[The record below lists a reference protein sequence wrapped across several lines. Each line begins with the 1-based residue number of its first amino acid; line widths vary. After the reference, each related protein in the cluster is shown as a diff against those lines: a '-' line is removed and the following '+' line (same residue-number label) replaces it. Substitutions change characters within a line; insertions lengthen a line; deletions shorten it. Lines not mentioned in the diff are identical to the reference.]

1 MSPKWGAPTRANS
14 GQTKFHPHQKPV
26 WLYELVIGVA
36 TVNGLVVDLFAG
48 SGSAGVAA
56 VRLGCPY
63 VGAELIE
70 HYVDV
75 ANERIA
81 LAGREK
87 EEVVEAV
94 EFFWGGGDPSHRE
107 AITMALSKSGLQ
119 IVSDQNGGES

>member
-1 MSPKWGAPTRANS
+1 
-14 GQTKFHPHQKPV
+14 
-26 WLYELVIGVA
+26 LYELLIGVA

-94 EFFWGGGDPSHRE
+94 EFFCDGGDTTHRE
-107 AITMALSKSGLQ
+107 AITTALSKAGLQ
-119 IVSDQNGGES
+119 MVSVQNGGGS